1 MPNVAE
7 RAGLNLTKRHAATMG
22 TAEKLQS
29 LLHDLDDSLPSQ
41 IEGSLIASGD
51 GFLVGHTL
59 GEIED
64 AERVAAMVATTV
76 GVSRRMADTLSAGAV
91 KETSI
96 SAENRIVQLYLVGD
110 QGALAVVAEEG
121 ANVALINLKAREQ
134 VEAAKR
140 LLTGALA

>member
-1 MPNVAE
+1 
-7 RAGLNLTKRHAATMG
+7 MG
-22 TAEKLQS
+22 TAEKLKS
-29 LLHDLDDSLPSQ
+29 LLHELDESLPGQ

-59 GEIED
+59 SEVDD
-64 AERVAAMVATTV
+64 AKRVAAMVATTV
-76 GVSRRMADTLSAGAV
+76 GVSRRMADTLNAGAL

-96 SAENRIVQLYLVGD
+96 SAEGRLVQLYLVGD
-110 QGALAVVAEEG
+110 RGALAVVANEG

-134 VEAAKR
+134 VETAKS